1 MCDLLIKLTTFRAG
15 WKFVLM
21 ADGVLSVTM
30 NGMKL
35 MQLLHADN
43 WDTQHGVSSSDRKCT
58 NELLF
63 VCTDRSL

>member
-1 MCDLLIKLTTFRAG
+1 
-15 WKFVLM
+15 M

-43 WDTQHGVSSSDRKCT
+43 WDTQHGVRSSDQSI
-58 NELLF
+58 F
-63 VCTDRSL
+63 